1 MHAEWDSFALNEL
14 TSSWGPASVTAQWK
28 DFPEQQ
34 QQKTHKRNYLPTYL
48 PYYARDEVRT
58 KTLTTTTTNQQ
69 QQYSYSQQQQ
79 QEQQQKD
86 EKIL

>member
-1 MHAEWDSFALNEL
+1 MGQFRSQLAH
-14 TSSWGPASVTAQWK
+14 SSWGPASVTTQWK
-28 DFPEQQ
+28 DFPERK
-34 QQKTHKRNYLPTYL
+34 QKKHKRNYLPTYL

-58 KTLTTTTTNQQ
+58 NPNYNNQQ
-69 QQYSYSQQQQ
+69 QQYSYSQQQ